1 MPVSKNKKI
10 GENLPV
16 MECFYS
22 IQGEGLHTGKAA
34 FFIRLA
40 GCNVG
45 CHWCDVKESWD
56 KNKHPEIEIE
66 QLVKDAKQSGAP
78 IVIITGG
85 EPTMYPLQTLT
96 KSLKKEGLAVH
107 LETSGSYKIDGEF
120 DWICLSPKKLKPPLK
135 ESLQKADELK
145 VVIYNK
151 DDFKWAHQNATEV
164 KEKCILF
171 LQPEWSKAATAM
183 PWITEYIK
191 NSPSW
196 RVSLQTHKYLSIR

>member
-1 MPVSKNKKI
+1 MSIAKNKLN
-10 GENLPV
+10 GEVLPV
-16 MECFYS
+16 MERFYS

-34 FFIRLA
+34 YFIRLA

-56 KNKHPEIEIE
+56 KNKHPEIAIE

-85 EPTMYPLQTLT
+85 EPTMH
-96 KSLKKEGLAVH
+96 SLKKLTRLLKNEGLKIH

-120 DWICLSPKKLKPPLK
+120 DWICLSPKKLKPPLQ

-151 DDFKWAHQNATEV
+151 NDFRWAHQNATGV
-164 KEKCILF
+164 KEECILF
-171 LQPEWSKAATAM
+171 T
-183 PWITEYIK
+183 T
-191 NSPSW
+191 
-196 RVSLQTHKYLSIR
+196 

>member
-1 MPVSKNKKI
+1 
-10 GENLPV
+10 
-16 MECFYS
+16 MERFYS

-45 CHWCDVKESWD
+45 CHWCDVKEGWD
-56 KNKHPEIEIE
+56 KNIHPEIEIE
-66 QLVKDAKQSGAP
+66 ELVKEAKQSGAL

-85 EPTMYPLQTLT
+85 EPTMHSLDNLT
-96 KSLKKEGLAVH
+96 KGLKKEGLATH
-107 LETSGSYKIDGEF
+107 LETSGSYPITGVF
-120 DWICLSPKKLKPPLK
+120 DWICLSPKKTKPPLK

-151 DDFKWAHQNATEV
+151 DDFNWAEKNSTDV
-164 KEKCILF
+164 KEKCISF
-171 LQPEWSKAATAM
+171 LQPEWSKANKVM

-191 NSPSW
+191 NNPTW
-196 RVSLQTHKYLSIR
+196 RVSLQTHKYLNVR